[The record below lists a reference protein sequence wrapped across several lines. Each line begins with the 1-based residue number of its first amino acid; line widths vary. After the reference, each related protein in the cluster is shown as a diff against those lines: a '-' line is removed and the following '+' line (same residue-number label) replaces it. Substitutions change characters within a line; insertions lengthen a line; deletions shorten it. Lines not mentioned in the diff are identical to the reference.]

1 MLGCKRVDT
10 LIKAFSGPLSERP
23 NSILTLIGE
32 GPMHARLVCL
42 AKNLINDESYRFL
55 PPKPVAEIL
64 QIIRQDHTFVLPSNA
79 VEGWG
84 PVVNEAMGEGCTVI
98 ASEASGAAK
107 SMICHRVNG
116 YLFTPGIR
124 IN

>member
-1 MLGCKRVDT
+1 M
-10 LIKAFSGPLSERP
+10 
-23 NSILTLIGE
+23 TLIGE

-116 YLFTPGIR
+116 YLFTPGDSDKLTELLCTLSSDDLLR
-124 IN
+124 TRLATAG